1 MIIHSVEADKKT
13 KEERVREFV
22 KAMQAIEQAMQPF
35 KEQRSDLKKNYVE
48 NDWLS
53 KSEMK
58 NVIKAYRLMKDETDF
73 AELESM
79 YKKVTGG

>member
-1 MIIHSVEADKKT
+1 MIIHSVDPEKKT
-13 KEERVREFV
+13 KEERIRDYV
-22 KAMQAIEQAMQPF
+22 KSMQAIEQAIQPF
-35 KEQRSDLKKNYVE
+35 KEQKSDLRKSYVE

-53 KSEMK
+53 KSEIK
-58 NVIKAYRLMKDETDF
+58 NVMRAYRLMKDETDF

>member
-1 MIIHSVEADKKT
+1 MIVHTVQPDKKT

-35 KEQRSDLKKNYVE
+35 KEQRSELKKNFVE